1 MTEATRIPSASGE
14 AVGLRVFIQAP
25 HGGNPVPLVAD
36 ARGMTDVQMQ
46 RVAQRFGHESAFVLP
61 ATDSR
66 ADWCIRF
73 FVPNHEMEMCGHAT
87 VGSLWALRRWGKWV
101 RPTAIIQTLSGLVEA
116 RWEQADQRVWIS
128 QPRTTCTE
136 LPDAHRVLVG
146 SVLGLADSDSCAPMV
161 NASTSRVKTLV
172 QLESVA
178 QLQSLTPHF
187 ANIER
192 VCEKI
197 ESTGLYPFAFGTD
210 EFGNPAL
217 FARQFPMASGYPED
231 AATGIAAAALWGY
244 LEGMGQV
251 ASGTSQFP
259 ITCLVRQGDAM
270 GKPSAIEVRAR
281 YSHLNELQG
290 CWISGQVDWMDL

>member
-1 MTEATRIPSASGE
+1 MSEAARIPPASGE
-14 AVGLRVFIQAP
+14 AVGLRVFIHAP

-36 ARGMTDVQMQ
+36 ARGMTDAQMQ
-46 RVAQRFGHESAFVLP
+46 RVAQRYGHESAFVFP

-101 RPTAIIQTLSGLVEA
+101 QPTAVIQTLSGLVEA

-128 QPRTTCTE
+128 QPRATCAE
-136 LPDAHRVLVG
+136 LPNAHRALVG
-146 SVLGLADSDSCAPMV
+146 SVLGLPGSVCYVPMV

-178 QLQSLTPHF
+178 QLQALAPHL
-187 ANIER
+187 ADVER
-192 VCEKI
+192 VCKTI
-197 ESTGLYPFAFGTD
+197 GSTGLYPYAFGD
-210 EFGNPAL
+210 AELGGPAL

-244 LEGMGQV
+244 LEGTGQV
-251 ASGTSQFP
+251 ASGTFQFP

-270 GKPSAIEVRAR
+270 DKPSAIEVRAR
-281 YSHLNELQG
+281 FSQSNELQG
-290 CWISGQVDWMDL
+290 CWISGQVGWTDL